1 MSNPDYDKKKFD
13 MDEYGNLCPK
23 KTKEEV
29 DADNRYGKW
38 VEKCKDKL
46 DNSTNVKTPKGK

>member
-1 MSNPDYDKKKFD
+1 MRNPDYDKKKFD
-13 MDEYGNLCPK
+13 MDEYGNLYPK

-38 VEKCKDKL
+38 IEKCKDKL
-46 DNSTNVKTPKGK
+46 DNLTNVKMPKGK